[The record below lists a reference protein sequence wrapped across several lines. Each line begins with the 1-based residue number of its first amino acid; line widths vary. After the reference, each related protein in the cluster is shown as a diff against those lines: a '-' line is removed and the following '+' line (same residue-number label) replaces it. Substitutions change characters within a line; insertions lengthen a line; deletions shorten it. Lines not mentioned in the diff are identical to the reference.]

1 MVLASG
7 HAEEQKKSFVPVHTR
22 TELKVSRSLNP
33 DATQTLNVVT
43 KDGNVAQLIVKRK
56 NRGNNEPS
64 NFVQIGSSQSDNQRF
79 VKPLL
84 SSKFHKIVV
93 FVGVLENW
101 ESTQP
106 PTSSLKKKPSSNLLP
121 LSLNQANPN
130 LLLTGYHYP
139 KCTTNRKSW

>member
-1 MVLASG
+1 MLLPILVVLASG
-7 HAEEQKKSFVPVHTR
+7 NAEEPKKSFVPVHTR

-79 VKPLL
+79 VIQISIENNPLMFTTR
-84 SSKFHKIVV
+84 KFLKIVV

-101 ESTQP
+101 
-106 PTSSLKKKPSSNLLP
+106 
-121 LSLNQANPN
+121 
-130 LLLTGYHYP
+130 G
-139 KCTTNRKSW
+139 